1 MRPFTVVTAV
11 AAPLDMANVD
21 TDQIIPARFL
31 KKPRATGYDN
41 YLFHDL
47 RFDAEGRE
55 NPDFVLNRPPYR
67 SARILVAG
75 PNFGGGSSREGAVYA
90 LVDAGI
96 RAVVAP
102 GFGDIFF
109 NNSLKNGL
117 LPIVVPA
124 DIAERLR
131 AALAAEPG
139 LELTVDLERQRL
151 RGANVEVAFTI
162 DPFRKECLLKGID
175 EIDLT
180 LQYGDRI
187 AAFRDAHWAA
197 RPWLEPAVNP

>member
-1 MRPFTVVTAV
+1 MEAFTVLTAV
-11 AAPLDMANVD
+11 AAPLDLANVD

-47 RFDAEGRE
+47 RFDPDGTPH
-55 NPDFVLNRPPYR
+55 PDFVLNRPAFKG
-67 SARILVAG
+67 ARILVAG

-102 GFGDIFF
+102 SFGDIFHS
-109 NNSLKNGL
+109 NALKNGL
-117 LPIVVPA
+117 VPVAVPA
-124 DIAERLR
+124 DLAADLR
-131 AALAAEPG
+131 AALTAEPG
-139 LELTVDLERQRL
+139 LELTVDLERQVL
-151 RGANVEVAFTI
+151 RGANREVGFTI
-162 DPFRKECLLKGID
+162 DPFRRECLLKGID

-180 LQYGDRI
+180 LQYHDRI
-187 AAFRDAHWAA
+187 AAFRDAHWAV
-197 RPWLEPAVNP
+197 RPWLAP

>member
-1 MRPFTVVTAV
+1 MQPFTVMTAV
-11 AAPLDMANVD
+11 AAPLEMANVD

-31 KKPRATGYDN
+31 KKPRASGYHN

-47 RFDAEGRE
+47 RFGPDGAE
-55 NPDFVLNRPPYR
+55 NPEFVLNRPFFR
-67 SARILVAG
+67 EAQILVTG

-102 GFGDIFF
+102 SFGDIFF
-109 NNSLKNGL
+109 GNALKNGL

-124 DIAERLR
+124 DVAESFR
-131 AALAAEPG
+131 ALLAAEPG
-139 LELTVDLERQRL
+139 TEMTVDLPRQIV
-151 RGANVEVAFTI
+151 RGGDVEVGFPI

-180 LQYGDRI
+180 LQYRDRI
-187 AAFRDAHWAA
+187 AAFRDAHWSQ
-197 RPWLEPAVNP
+197 RPWLAPPHES